1 VLASQINQSCGFR
14 RIFCCGGTYVGLIN
28 NATEGVFKL
37 ILAYIDYVA
46 ATVEQ

>member
-1 VLASQINQSCGFR
+1 MVLGGYSVV
-14 RIFCCGGTYVGLIN
+14 GGTYVGLIN